1 MAEQTMQ
8 PALASASA
16 TWGWFNVLSATRLY
30 DLVTRLV
37 FISAILFLALPSAAG
52 VATRAGV
59 HPGAWDLALLADLL
73 ARTGVLLFF
82 VLAAL
87 LVLIR
92 LRPLSKAPGLQPRL
106 SALAGS
112 FLLLGVALFPRHDLS
127 IGLNLLSAGL
137 IFLGHAL
144 AVVALAWLGRSFSIM
159 AEARR
164 LVTDGPYAMVRHPL
178 YAAEVIGAIGLFLQ
192 YASPWTALLMMISL
206 GFQIQRMRNEER
218 VLGATFP
225 EYAAYAARTRRLIPG
240 VY

>member
-1 MAEQTMQ
+1 MAETMQ
-8 PALASASA
+8 LPLASARA
-16 TWGWFNVLSATRLY
+16 IRGGFNALSSTRGY
-30 DLVTRLV
+30 DLVVRV
-37 FISAILFLALPSAAG
+37 AFICGIFFLALPSAAG
-52 VATRAGV
+52 LATRVRV
-59 HPGAWDLALLADLL
+59 HPGAWDPALLADLL

-87 LVLIR
+87 LVLVR
-92 LRPLSKAPGLQPRL
+92 LRPRSKAPGLQPRL
-106 SALAGS
+106 CALAGS

-144 AVVALAWLGRSFSIM
+144 AVCALAWLGRSFSIM

-164 LVTDGPYAMVRHPL
+164 LVTEGPYGLVRHPL

-192 YASPWTALLMMISL
+192 YASPWTALLMVVSL
-206 GFQIQRMRNEER
+206 GFQLQRMRNEER

>member
-1 MAEQTMQ
+1 MAERTMQ
-8 PALASASA
+8 PPLASASA
-16 TWGWFNVLSATRLY
+16 TWGWFNVLSSTPLY
-30 DLVTRLV
+30 DLVMRLV
-37 FISAILFLALPSAAG
+37 FIAAILFLALPSAVG
-52 VATRAGV
+52 VATRVQG
-59 HPGAWDLALLADLL
+59 HPGALDLALLADVL

-87 LVLIR
+87 LVAVR
-92 LRPLSKAPGLQPRL
+92 VRPVGKAEGLQPRL

-112 FLLLGVALFPRHDLS
+112 FLLMSVALFPRRDLS

-137 IFLGHAL
+137 IFLGHML
-144 AVVALAWLGRSFSIM
+144 AVYALAWLGRSFSIM

-164 LVTDGPYAMVRHPL
+164 LVTEGPYAVVRL
-178 YAAEVIGAIGLFLQ
+178 YAAEVIAAIGLFLQ
-192 YASPWTALLMMISL
+192 YASPWSALLMVVSL
-206 GFQIQRMRNEER
+206 GFQLQRMRNEER